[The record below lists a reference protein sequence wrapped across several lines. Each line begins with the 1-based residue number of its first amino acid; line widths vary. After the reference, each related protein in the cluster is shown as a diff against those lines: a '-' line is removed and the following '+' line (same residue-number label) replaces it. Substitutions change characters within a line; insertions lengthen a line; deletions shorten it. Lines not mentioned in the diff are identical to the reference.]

1 MKARPGARGELLV
14 TVGRRRRFSPESSPA
29 DLTTLRPSSRQHA
42 RTPGACLE
50 IPAPTIEA
58 ATTAP
63 VRACRGGEMYFFRRR
78 PASPSILCRVLL
90 RTGAHQ
96 CSSRG
101 DPREVQGDGRG
112 KDSVLRR
119 PSGPREARGGVADLP
134 RTQQRGVALC
144 DLGAAPLL
152 PPGAAAQ
159 RSHLRGGMSG
169 EYYFR
174 QTDPRGGHQP
184 PPLQDRPSGGGTG
197 RPAKLCSSR
206 GFVRGGK
213 QDKGTRAADTRL
225 NREYRSGYAIFSG
238 KCSGG
243 CPKEAEVPPPPMRQR
258 TPRGSPMPRP
268 RRAPRPRMQAL
279 ATGGG
284 GR

>member
-1 MKARPGARGELLV
+1 MATAGRWEARARRWDSGGPKNNTSSTRHVRGRNGNADACSLRERGMKARPGARGELLV

-101 DPREVQGDGRG
+101 NPREVQGDGRG

-134 RTQQRGVALC
+134 SRQHEHNNGGSLC
-144 DLGAAPLL
+144 ATWGLPLCS
-152 PPGAAAQ
+152 PPA
-159 RSHLRGGMSG
+159 
-169 EYYFR
+169 
-174 QTDPRGGHQP
+174 
-184 PPLQDRPSGGGTG
+184 RPSV
-197 RPAKLCSSR
+197 L
-206 GFVRGGK
+206 
-213 QDKGTRAADTRL
+213 
-225 NREYRSGYAIFSG
+225 I
-238 KCSGG
+238 
-243 CPKEAEVPPPPMRQR
+243 
-258 TPRGSPMPRP
+258 
-268 RRAPRPRMQAL
+268 
-279 ATGGG
+279 
-284 GR
+284 